1 MTMQEKISIGLIED
15 QFLFRKGMRAILESW
30 PEFEVVLEASEG
42 YTVIEQ
48 LANCAALPHVLLVDL
63 SLPAT
68 KEGKSFGGLEVT
80 NAIKAHY
87 PSIKIIILSVHDDD
101 NFIAELI
108 LSGAHGYLVKNSD
121 PQEVHDAIVAV
132 HTQGSYIN
140 KRSLTAL
147 QKRAPGNK
155 GDKERLD
162 GNIHLTKR
170 EIEILRLVCQEFTT
184 EEIAKKLFI
193 SVKTVNSHRNNLLQ
207 KTGCH
212 NSVGLVNFAMKNKLF
227 EPGQTPFIH

>member
-1 MTMQEKISIGLIED
+1 MTTKEKISVGLIED
-15 QFLFRKGMRAILESW
+15 QFLFRKGMKAILESW

-42 YTVIEQ
+42 YTILPL
-48 LANCAALPHVLLVDL
+48 LANTNTLPHVLLVDL

-68 KEGKSFGGLEVT
+68 KDGKPFGGLEVT

-147 QKRAPGNK
+147 QKRASGNK
-155 GDKERLD
+155 GDKAKLD
-162 GNIHLTKR
+162 GNIQLTKR
-170 EIEILRLVCQEFTT
+170 EVEILRLVCQEFTT
-184 EEIAKKLFI
+184 DEIAEKLFI

-212 NSVGLVNFAMKNKLF
+212 NSVGLVNFAVKNKLF
-227 EPGQTPFIH
+227 AVG

>member
-15 QFLFRKGMRAILESW
+15 QFLFRKGMKAILESW

-42 YTVIEQ
+42 YAILPL
-48 LANCAALPHVLLVDL
+48 LANTDTLPHVLLVDL

-68 KEGKSFGGLEVT
+68 KEGKLFGGLEVT

-140 KRSLTAL
+140 KRALTAL
-147 QKRAPGNK
+147 QKRASGNK
-155 GDKERLD
+155 GDKARLD
-162 GNIHLTKR
+162 GNIQLTKR
-170 EIEILRLVCQEFTT
+170 EVEILRLVCQEFTT
-184 EEIAKKLFI
+184 EEIAEKLFI

-212 NSVGLVNFAMKNKLF
+212 NSVGLVNFAVKHKLI
-227 EPGQTPFIH
+227 EAG

>member
-1 MTMQEKISIGLIED
+1 MKTQEKISVGLIED
-15 QFLFRKGMRAILESW
+15 QFLFRKGMKAILESW

-42 YTVIEQ
+42 YTILPL
-48 LANCAALPHVLLVDL
+48 LANTNTPPHVLLVDL

-68 KEGKSFGGLEVT
+68 KEGKPFGGLEVT

-147 QKRAPGNK
+147 QKRASGNK
-155 GDKERLD
+155 GDKAKLD
-162 GNIHLTKR
+162 GNIQLTKR
-170 EIEILRLVCQEFTT
+170 EVEILRLVCQEFTT
-184 EEIAKKLFI
+184 EEIAEKLFI

-212 NSVGLVNFAMKNKLF
+212 NSVGLVNFAVKNKLF
-227 EPGQTPFIH
+227 AVG